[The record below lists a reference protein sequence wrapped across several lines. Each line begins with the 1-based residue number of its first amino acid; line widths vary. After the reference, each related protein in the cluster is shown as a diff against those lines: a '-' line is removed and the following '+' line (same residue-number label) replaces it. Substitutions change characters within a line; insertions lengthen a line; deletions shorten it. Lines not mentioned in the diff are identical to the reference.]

1 MQLWLETFLTSTS
14 YLEIFVR
21 LAEMTLTDLVLLFL
35 ISKPVFVIIAM
46 GAVISGQVQW
56 TQRSLATDRGRP
68 HRME

>member
-1 MQLWLETFLTSTS
+1 MQLWLETLLTSTS

-35 ISKPVFVIIAM
+35 ISKPVFVIIAL

-56 TQRSLATDRGRP
+56 TGRSLATDRGQTL
-68 HRME
+68 RMK

>member
-21 LAEMTLTDLVLLFL
+21 LAQMTLTDLVLLFL
-35 ISKPVFVIIAM
+35 ISKPVFVIIAL

-56 TQRSLATDRGRP
+56 TERSLSTDGGP
-68 HRME
+68 ILPMK